1 MTKKNVIVLGAGRVG
16 RVIARDLNDD
26 PDIRVTVA
34 DRRADMLSSVK
45 GKIDCET
52 ISDNLADPEAVARV
66 VADFDFA
73 IGALPGALGLST
85 LRGIVAAGKPCVD
98 ISFLPEDPRQ
108 LAAEA
113 KSSGSSVLYDFGVA
127 PGMSNL
133 LSAAA
138 ANEVTPARQ
147 ISILVGGLPLV
158 RRQPWEYAAPF
169 SPADVIEEYIRPAR
183 IKVGGVVSERAAL
196 SGVETIEFPEIG
208 TLEAFYTDGLR
219 SLLETVPCAAMEEK
233 TLRYP
238 GYAKRIGLLRDSGFL
253 DATPIDINGVKVA
266 PRDVTLK
273 LLEPAWYLD
282 EGMEEFTVMRVS
294 ITGGNEGNAPPK
306 RVCWEM
312 LDRTDRYRN
321 ESSMARTT
329 GFPAAIAARAML
341 SGKLQLGPGIFPPES
356 LAKEPAFI
364 ESLLAELK
372 SRGVVYRRV
381 EQR

>member
-1 MTKKNVIVLGAGRVG
+1 MTQKKVIVLGAGRVG

-26 PDIRVTVA
+26 ADIRVTVA
-34 DRRADMLSSVK
+34 DRRGDMLASVK
-45 GKIDCET
+45 GKLGCET
-52 ISDNLADPEAVARV
+52 IADNLADPEAVARV
-66 VADFDFA
+66 VADYDLA

-98 ISFLPEDPRQ
+98 ISFLPEDPAQ
-108 LAAEA
+108 LEAEA
-113 KSSGSSVLYDFGVA
+113 KRTGSCVLYDFGVA

-138 ANEVTPARQ
+138 AEAVAPARQ
-147 ISILVGGLPLV
+147 ISIIVGGLPLV

-169 SPADVIEEYIRPAR
+169 SPSDVLEEYIRPAR
-183 IKVGGVVSERAAL
+183 IKVGGAISERAAL
-196 SGVETIEFPEIG
+196 SGVESIEFPEIG

-219 SLLETVPCAAMEEK
+219 SLLATVKCPAMEEK

-238 GYAKRIGLLRDSGFL
+238 GYAKRIGLLRDTGFL
-253 DATPIDINGVKVA
+253 DATPIDVNGVKIA
-266 PRDVTLK
+266 PRELTLK

-282 EGMEEFTVMRVS
+282 ELMEEFTIMRINV
-294 ITGGNEGNAPPK
+294 TGGDDAPYK
-306 RVCWEM
+306 RVCWEL

-321 ESSMARTT
+321 ETSMARTT

-341 SGKLQLGPGIFPPES
+341 NGKIALGPGIFPPES
-356 LAKEPAFI
+356 LAKNPVFI
-364 ESLLAELK
+364 ETLLADLK
-372 SRGVVYRRV
+372 TRGVIYRRI